1 MPKKVKV
8 IEVMD
13 IAGNIIKIPIQ
24 SVLVFSKNSNMMG
37 HVESIEKSKELE
49 CGGDK
54 GDEGETNRV
63 SSENNYQFFFK
74 IFKFVCKKIIISF

>member
-24 SVLVFSKNSNMMG
+24 SVLVFSKN
-37 HVESIEKSKELE
+37 V
-49 CGGDK
+49 
-54 GDEGETNRV
+54 
-63 SSENNYQFFFK
+63 NNIYGVFN
-74 IFKFVCKKIIISF
+74 IN